1 MKEYYKVLGVD
12 KTASQEDIKKAFRS
26 LAHQF
31 HPDKPTGNA
40 DKFKEINEA
49 YQVLGDESKRKQYDQ
64 FGSDFSNSQ
73 NFGGASGFDFSGF
86 QGFSGNQGNVN
97 FDFGDLGDLGGMFG
111 DMFGF
116 GGGRSGGPRVIRGED
131 IEVKLNLEFKEAIF
145 GITNELELNLQR
157 QCKTCVGTGGEPNS
171 KKITCSTCK
180 GSGQVAS
187 MRRTILGQVQSIS
200 ACSACDGQGSYYE
213 KKCHVCSGQGRVKT
227 NEKIKFDIPAGI
239 DNGMTMKLTGK
250 GNAGPNNGPAGDLF
264 VKISVKL
271 DQHFNRED
279 ENIFSTEEIPFSLA
293 VFGGKVEVLTV
304 DGKETLKIPSGT
316 ASGTEF
322 VLKGKGAAKFQR
334 SGRGDHYV
342 TVHVAVPKDLNREQ
356 REMLRKMEE
365 LGL

>member
-1 MKEYYKVLGVD
+1 MSKDYYKILNVSKSSSPD
-12 KTASQEDIKKAFRS
+12 EIKKGFRT

-49 YQVLGDESKRKQYDQ
+49 YQVLGDEQKRKQYDQ
-64 FGSDFSNSQ
+64 YGSDFSNGGG
-73 NFGGASGFDFSGF
+73 FGGASGFDFSGF
-86 QGFSGNQGNVN
+86 QQGFGGQGGNVN
-97 FDFGDLGDLGGMFG
+97 FDMGDLGEMFG

-116 GGGRSGGPRVIRGED
+116 GGGRSAGPRVIRGED
-131 IEVKLNLEFKEAIF
+131 VEVRMNLEFKEAIF
-145 GITNELELNLQR
+145 GITKELNLSLQR

-171 KKITCSTCK
+171 KKITCTTCK

-213 KKCHVCSGQGRVKT
+213 KKCHACGVQGRVKS
-227 NEKIKFDIPAGI
+227 NETIKFDIPAGI

-250 GNAGPNNGPAGDLF
+250 GNAGPNNGPSGDLY
-264 VKISVKL
+264 VKITVKQ
-271 DQHFNRED
+271 DDHFNRED
-279 ENIFSTEEIPFSLA
+279 ENIFSIEEIPFSLA
-293 VFGGKVEVLTV
+293 VFGGKTNVLTV
-304 DGKETLKIPSGT
+304 DGDDTLKIPSGT

-322 VLKGKGAAKFQR
+322 VIKGKGAAKFQR
-334 SGRGDHYV
+334 HGRGDHFV
-342 TVHVAVPKDLNREQ
+342 TIHVAVPKDLTREQ
-356 REMLRKMEE
+356 KEGLKRLEG